1 MTGTKTA
8 SSEPSAVKRF
18 GTIAI
23 VGRPNVGKS
32 TLLNALVGQ
41 KLSITS
47 DKPQTTRHRLLG
59 LRTEGLVQYAFVDT
73 PGFQVRHTRAI
84 NRAMNR
90 TVSAALAEVDVVLWV
105 VEVGQVNPD
114 DERVGELIPPG
125 KPVILVANKL
135 DRVQSRVGLL
145 PWLQALG
152 TRKQLA
158 EIVPLSARK
167 RNDVERLLG
176 IIAPYLPESEWAF
189 DPEQLTDRS
198 ERFLAAEIL
207 REKLFRLTG
216 DELPYSS
223 AVLIER
229 FEQEGE
235 LRRIAAAIVVER
247 EGHKAMVIGASGERL
262 KRISSEARLEMQRL
276 FEAPVFLEVWVKT
289 RSGWADDQRA
299 VRAFGYED

>member
-1 MTGTKTA
+1 MTGTTTT
-8 SSEPSAVKRF
+8 SSEPAAVKRF

-105 VEVGQVNPD
+105 VEAGQVSPE
-114 DERVGELIPPG
+114 DERVGELIPSG

-167 RNDVERLLG
+167 RNDAERLLG

-189 DPEQLTDRS
+189 DAEQLTDRS

-276 FEAPVFLEVWVKT
+276 FGAPVFLEVWVKT

>member
-1 MTGTKTA
+1 MQVDDA
-8 SSEPSAVKRF
+8 AIQPEPKRF

-32 TLLNALVGQ
+32 TLLNSLIGQ

-47 DKPQTTRHRLLG
+47 DKAQTTRHRLLG
-59 LRTEGLVQYAFVDT
+59 LHTDGAVQFAFVDT
-73 PGFQVRHTRAI
+73 PGFQVRHTRAL

-90 TVSAALAEVDVVLWV
+90 TVTATLAEVDVVLWV
-105 VEVGQVNPD
+105 IEAGHLGAD
-114 DERVGELIPPG
+114 DERVGALIPPG
-125 KPVILVANKL
+125 KPIILVANKL
-135 DRVQSRVGLL
+135 DRVQSREMLL
-145 PWLQALG
+145 PWLQGMGAHKNL
-152 TRKQLA
+152 T

-167 RNDVERLLG
+167 PADAKRLLG
-176 IIAPYLPESEWAF
+176 IIAPYLPKGEWGYDA
-189 DPEQLTDRS
+189 EALTDRS

-216 DELPYSS
+216 DELPYTS

-229 FEQEGE
+229 FEQEGA

-247 EGHKAMVIGASGERL
+247 DGHKAMVIGAGGERL
-262 KRISSEARLEMQRL
+262 KRISTEARVEMQRL
-276 FEAPVFLEVWVKT
+276 FDAPVFLEVWVKT

>member
-1 MTGTKTA
+1 MTGTTTT
-8 SSEPSAVKRF
+8 SSEPAAVKRF

-105 VEVGQVNPD
+105 VEAGQVNPE
-114 DERVGELIPPG
+114 DERVGELIPSG

-167 RNDVERLLG
+167 RNDAERLLG

-189 DPEQLTDRS
+189 DAEQLTDRS

-276 FEAPVFLEVWVKT
+276 FGAPVFLEVWVKT

>member
-1 MTGTKTA
+1 MNDT
-8 SSEPSAVKRF
+8 SAEDATLLGPKHF
-18 GTIAI
+18 GAIAI

-41 KLSITS
+41 KISITS
-47 DKPQTTRHRLLG
+47 DKAQTTRHRLLG
-59 LRTEGLVQYAFVDT
+59 LRTDGAVQFAFVDT
-73 PGFQVRHTRAI
+73 PGFQLRHTRAL

-90 TVSAALAEVDVVLWV
+90 TVTAALAEVDLVLWV
-105 VEVGQVNPD
+105 VEAGQLGTD
-114 DERVGELIPPG
+114 DERVGALIPPE
-125 KPVILVANKL
+125 KPTIFVANKL
-135 DRVQSRVGLL
+135 DRVHSRERLL
-145 PWLQALG
+145 PWLQAIG
-152 TRKQLA
+152 ASKTLA

-167 RNDVERLLG
+167 PADAKRLLD
-176 IIAPYLPESEWAF
+176 IIAPYLPEGEWGYDA
-189 DPEQLTDRS
+189 DALTDRS

-247 EGHKAMVIGASGERL
+247 DGHKAMVIGAGGERL
-262 KRISSEARLEMQRL
+262 KRISTEARLEMQRL
-276 FEAPVFLEVWVKT
+276 FNAPVFLEVWVKT

>member
-1 MTGTKTA
+1 MNVT
-8 SSEPSAVKRF
+8 SAEDLHTPGIKRF

-41 KLSITS
+41 KISITS
-47 DKPQTTRHRLLG
+47 DKAQTTRHRLLG
-59 LRTEGLVQYAFVDT
+59 LLTEGPVQFAFVDT
-73 PGFQVRHTRAI
+73 PGFQLRHTRAL

-90 TVSAALAEVDVVLWV
+90 TVTAALAEVDLVLWV
-105 VEVGQVNPD
+105 VEAGRSGAD
-114 DERVGELIPPG
+114 DARVGALTPPG
-125 KPVILVANKL
+125 KPTILVANKL
-135 DRVQSRVGLL
+135 DRVHSRERLL
-145 PWLQALG
+145 PWLQELG
-152 TRKQLA
+152 TNKALT

-167 RNDVERLLG
+167 PADAKRLLAV
-176 IIAPYLPESEWAF
+176 IAPYLPEGEWGYDA
-189 DPEQLTDRS
+189 EALTDRS

-207 REKLFRLTG
+207 REKLFRLMG

-229 FEQEGE
+229 FEEEGA

-247 EGHKAMVIGASGERL
+247 EGHKAMVIGAGGERL
-262 KRISSEARLEMQRL
+262 KRISTEARLEMQRL
-276 FEAPVFLEVWVKT
+276 FDAPVFLEVWVKT

>member
-1 MTGTKTA
+1 MKGTATTA
-8 SSEPSAVKRF
+8 SVPSAAKRF
-18 GTIAI
+18 GTVAI

-59 LRTEGLVQYAFVDT
+59 LRTEGVVQYAFVDT

-90 TVSAALAEVDVVLWV
+90 TVTAALAEVDLVLWV
-105 VEVGQVNPD
+105 VEAGQLNPD
-114 DERVGELIPPG
+114 DERVGDLIPAG

-135 DRVQSRVGLL
+135 DRVLSRASLL

-152 TRKQLA
+152 TRKPLA

-167 RNDVERLLG
+167 RNDVERLLS
-176 IIAPYLPESEWAF
+176 IIAPYLPETEWAF

-198 ERFLAAEIL
+198 ERFLAGEIL

-247 EGHKAMVIGASGERL
+247 EGHKAMVIGAGGERL
-262 KRISSEARLEMQRL
+262 KRISTEARVEMQRL
-276 FEAPVFLEVWVKT
+276 FNAPVFLEVWVKT

>member
-1 MTGTKTA
+1 MQTDVVI
-8 SSEPSAVKRF
+8 SPLPRQF
-18 GTIAI
+18 GTVAI

-32 TLLNALVGQ
+32 TLLNSLIGQ

-47 DKPQTTRHRLLG
+47 DKAQTTRHRLLG
-59 LRTEGLVQYAFVDT
+59 LHTEGSVQFAFVDT
-73 PGFQVRHTRAI
+73 PGFQVRHTRAL

-90 TVSAALAEVDVVLWV
+90 TVTAALAEVDVVLWV
-105 VEVGQVNPD
+105 IEAGHIDPE
-114 DERVGELIPPG
+114 DERVGALIPSG
-125 KPVILVANKL
+125 KPIVLVANKL
-135 DRVQSRVGLL
+135 DRVQSREKFL
-145 PWLQALG
+145 PWLQGLG
-152 TRKQLA
+152 AHKNLA

-167 RNDVERLLG
+167 STDAKRLLA
-176 IIAPYLPESEWAF
+176 IIAPYLPAGEWGYDA
-189 DPEQLTDRS
+189 DALTDRS

-216 DELPYSS
+216 DELPYTS

-229 FEQEGE
+229 FEQEGD

-247 EGHKAMVIGASGERL
+247 DGHKAMVIGAAGERL
-262 KRISSEARLEMQRL
+262 KRISTEARMEMQRL
-276 FEAPVFLEVWVKT
+276 FDAPVFLEVWVKT